1 MALQQFPQLFG
12 FSAAGSGTGTLSVPW
27 PVNHEPGFVAIL
39 IVETGGEGTN
49 LTITTPAGWAAVS
62 GSPVTAVAT
71 TAGSK
76 LQVFWKRAT
85 SSAEANVTV
94 PDSGDHQLAQMVVFS
109 GCVATGVPWDV
120 TSTGTKTTASTS
132 IAFPALTTTVDNT
145 TALLIATRPNDSGSL
160 LSFGTLTNSVL
171 TNQFSNGRE
180 AGTTSGHGGGFV
192 FYLGEKAT
200 PGSIGTSTT
209 TVTPS
214 VTNALMVIALRGD
227 IPLSADPGTYNLT
240 GSNAELVRSSFLDA
254 ASGSYA
260 LTGAAADLVKTSPLF
275 IDAASGAYNLTG
287 SAATLV
293 RSSFLDAASGS
304 YALTGAPADLAK
316 TIIRILDAA
325 SGTYSLVGNVA
336 GLARAS
342 FLSADSGAYNLT
354 GVAAALFRSIS
365 LSTDAGSYSIS
376 GQNASLTQAKQV
388 SADPGS
394 YVIDGKDA
402 AFVRVG
408 SLFAAAGA
416 FNVTGSAASLFT
428 TRSLSANA
436 GAYSLTG
443 FPANL
448 FRTSL
453 YPDPGDVREGVVYGP
468 GGIYVGTLRVGG
480 KILFIFDD

>member
-1 MALQQFPQLFG
+1 VAFPQVVG
-12 FSAAGSGTGTLSVPW
+12 AGPAVSGTGTLGAAW
-27 PVNHEPGFVAIL
+27 PAAHQSGDVGIL

-71 TAGSK
+71 SAGSK

-85 SSAEANVTV
+85 SSAETNVTV
-94 PDSGDHQLAQMVVFS
+94 PDSGNHQLARIVAFRDV
-109 GCVATGVPWDV
+109 VATGVPWDV

-132 IAFPALTTTVDNT
+132 ITFPALTTTVANT
-145 TALLIATRPNDSGSL
+145 TVLLIATRPNDSASL
-160 LSFGTLTNSVL
+160 TSFGPLTNSVL
-171 TNQFSNGRE
+171 TNQFATGQE

-192 FYLGEKAT
+192 FFTGEKGA

-209 TVTPS
+209 TVSPS

-240 GSNAELVRSSFLDA
+240 GSNAELVRASFLDA

-275 IDAASGAYNLTG
+275 IDAASGSYALTG

-304 YALTGAPADLAK
+304 YTLTGAPADLAK
-316 TIIRILDAA
+316 TIIRVLDAA
-325 SGTYSLVGNVA
+325 SGAYSLVGNVA
-336 GLARAS
+336 GLARSS

-354 GVAAALFRSIS
+354 GVAASLFRSIP

-416 FNVTGSAASLFT
+416 FNVTGADASLFT
-428 TRSLSANA
+428 SRALSANS

-443 FPANL
+443 FAANL
-448 FRTSL
+448 FKTSL

-468 GGIYVGTLRVGG
+468 GGIYVGTLKVGG

>member
-1 MALQQFPQLFG
+1 MALQQFPQVFA

-27 PVNHEPGFVAIL
+27 PVNHAPGFVAIL

-49 LTITTPAGWAAVS
+49 LTITAPAGWAAVS

-109 GCVATGVPWDV
+109 GCVDTGVPWDV

-132 IAFPALTTTVDNT
+132 ITFPALTTTVDNT

-171 TNQFSNGRE
+171 TNQFSIGQE

-192 FYLGEKAT
+192 WYTGEKAT

-209 TVTPS
+209 TVSPS
-214 VTNALMVIALRGD
+214 VTNAFMVIALRGD
-227 IPLSADPGTYNLT
+227 IPLSADSGAYNLT
-240 GSNAELVRSSFLDA
+240 GSNAELVRSRSLDA

-275 IDAASGAYNLTG
+275 IDAASGSYALTG

-293 RSSFLDAASGS
+293 RASFLDAASGS
-304 YALTGAPADLAK
+304 YALTGAPADLAE
-316 TIIRILDAA
+316 TIIKALDAA

-416 FNVTGSAASLFT
+416 FNLTGSDASLFT

-443 FPANL
+443 FPATL
-448 FRTSL
+448 FKTSL

-468 GGIYVGTLRVGG
+468 GGIYVGTLKVGG